1 MLSRFAPQSFP
12 WVSIADQELWVAE
25 AFNCSQTC
33 SWYGGDK
40 QAAGTASLD
49 EDADVLF
56 ASSPDQQS
64 GGEPETFFASDEE
77 ASSFGSRN
85 QKKSEDELFYSS
97 DGDERARKRARH
109 APRQWDSA
117 KFLEKEVCG
126 RALAALLGIGGSTF
140 ERIRRGEAACTNDA
154 RKPLQKHPTFG
165 FSLRGDTG
173 KVWEEIVMFFY
184 HIYHTSAEVMP
195 TGWHTIKER
204 GAQPLET
211 PFPEDCQNA
220 GANAEE
226 LQRLVNSIGRTL
238 NTFATDVD
246 CQMIGPGTFAGPRRC
261 LQHGNRTDL
270 FWEYLAFAESRKVK
284 PASYNTYMRVANS
297 VLGPGLRDGHLRFR
311 KQSEHAQCDYCFQ
324 ARERIRKAK
333 SKEVKLA
340 EERELVRHRLAQW
353 LDRQCYWAFRSMSQA
368 YFVDLVANGQRLA
381 IFHITSLPME
391 PLA

>member
-40 QAAGTASLD
+40 QASGTASLD

-85 QKKSEDELFYSS
+85 QEKSEDELFYSS

-109 APRQWDSA
+109 APRQRDSA
-117 KFLEKEVCG
+117 KFLEKEVCR

-140 ERIRRGEAACTNDA
+140 ERIRRGEAAYTNDA

-165 FSLRGDTG
+165 FSSRGDTG

-184 HIYHTSAEVMP
+184 HITIPLQKLCPQDGTPSKREV
-195 TGWHTIKER
+195 
-204 GAQPLET
+204 L
-211 PFPEDCQNA
+211 
-220 GANAEE
+220 
-226 LQRLVNSIGRTL
+226 
-238 NTFATDVD
+238 
-246 CQMIGPGTFAGPRRC
+246 
-261 LQHGNRTDL
+261 
-270 FWEYLAFAESRKVK
+270 
-284 PASYNTYMRVANS
+284 
-297 VLGPGLRDGHLRFR
+297 
-311 KQSEHAQCDYCFQ
+311 
-324 ARERIRKAK
+324 
-333 SKEVKLA
+333 
-340 EERELVRHRLAQW
+340 
-353 LDRQCYWAFRSMSQA
+353 
-368 YFVDLVANGQRLA
+368 
-381 IFHITSLPME
+381 SL
-391 PLA
+391 